1 MIRIIVVEDESETQ
15 MSIKKIIREL
25 DVLKTEEIKV
35 DYFTKYTNA
44 LKEIILD
51 KAERKIY
58 ILDIELASKVSGIDI
73 ARYIRDN
80 DWGSEIIF
88 ITNHDKMFETAYR
101 TVYEVFDFI
110 EKFHD
115 LEPKLKKDLKAIFK
129 RNFDNKMFKFNSRNL
144 NLQIFYRSITYLYRD
159 TEERKLIVNT
169 DKTSYAIYMNVQ
181 DSLNYLDSRFMMVHR
196 ACVVN
201 MDRVE
206 AFNWSKG
213 YFVLDTGEKVH
224 LLSKKFKKEVEEYY
238 GRNN

>member
-1 MIRIIVVEDESETQ
+1 MIKIIVVEDEKETQ
-15 MSIKKIIREL
+15 MSIKKILRSL
-25 DVLKTEEIKV
+25 DFLKEEEIKV
-35 DYFTKYTNA
+35 EYFTKYSAA
-44 LKEIILD
+44 LKDVILD
-51 KAERKIY
+51 KEERKIY
-58 ILDIELASKVSGIDI
+58 ILDIELGTKVSGIDI
-73 ARYIRDN
+73 AHFIRDN
-80 DWGSEIIF
+80 DWESEIIF

-101 TVYEVFDFI
+101 SVYEIFDFI

-129 RNFDNKMFKFNSRNL
+129 RNFDNKMFKFESRNL

-159 TEERKLIVNT
+159 TEERKLIIKT

-181 DSLNYLDSRFMMVHR
+181 DSLKYLDNRFLMVHR

-206 AFNWSKG
+206 EFNWSKG
-213 YFVLDTGEKVH
+213 YFVLNTGEKVH

-238 GRNN
+238 ARNN